1 MTYEERFYRDWVGG
15 EGLVTFAVR
24 IAETD
29 LQIRAERD
37 LTAEAEALAR
47 TVRREIEDYA
57 AREPRFLT
65 SLSPLPA
72 ESPCPPIVR
81 AMLDAGEAY
90 DVGPMAAVAGAGAE
104 QVGRGLLEHS
114 ARVIVENGGDIW
126 MKLPRPALTGLYCGP
141 RSPFADRLRI
151 RVDGEGEP
159 VGVCT
164 SSATVGHSLS
174 LGRADAVVCVAASA
188 ALADAAATSLCN
200 RVRSPDDLRGIVEA
214 ERKRGLLRGMIAV
227 MGEHMGAF
235 GAIEFE
241 AA

>member
-1 MTYEERFYRDWVGG
+1 MAYEERFYRDWVGG
-15 EGLVTFAVR
+15 EDLVTSTVS

-37 LTAEAEALAR
+37 LASEATALAR
-47 TVRREIEDYA
+47 TARREIEDYA
-57 AREPRFLT
+57 AREPRFLA
-65 SLSPLPA
+65 SLSPLSE
-72 ESPCPPIVR
+72 ESACPPIIR

-90 DVGPMAAVAGAGAE
+90 DVGPMAAVAGAVAE

-126 MKLPRPALTGLYCGP
+126 MRLPRPVLTGLYCGP
-141 RSPFADRLRI
+141 RSPFAGRLRI
-151 RVDGEGEP
+151 RVHTEGEP

-174 LGRADAVVCVAASA
+174 FGGADAVVCVASTA

-200 RVRSPDDLRGIVEA
+200 RIRSPEDLGVIVEA
-214 ERKRGLLRGMIAV
+214 ERERGLLRGMVAV
-227 MGEHMGAF
+227 IGEHMGAF
-235 GAIEFE
+235 GAIELE
-241 AA
+241 TA